1 MTIAKPVTLGVLAL
15 QGAFREH
22 INYFKAVIQQNEEK
36 YSSYSINVIAVR
48 TKEDLD
54 KCDSLVIPGGES
66 SSMSYIA
73 ERTNLLPHLYDF
85 VSNESKSIWG
95 TCAGLIFLAREIEN
109 AVENQTCL
117 GGLDIQVSRN
127 AFGRQLDS
135 FEQKLDFSGFIP
147 GCEDF
152 PTVFIRAP
160 VVTKI
165 LTNGERSGSAPH
177 KIVRSN
183 NTYINR
189 APVEVLYKLHNYDGK
204 ENELIV
210 AVRQGRILG
219 TSFHPEL
226 SDDNRFHQWFIDEF
240 VL

>member
-1 MTIAKPVTLGVLAL
+1 MTIPKPVTLGVLAL

-22 INYFKAVIQQNEEK
+22 INYFKSVIEQDEEK
-36 YSSYSINVIAVR
+36 YSNYSINIIAVR

-73 ERTNLLPHLYDF
+73 ERTNLLPHLCKF

-95 TCAGLIFLAREIEN
+95 TCAGLIFLAKEVEN

-127 AFGRQLDS
+127 AFGRQVDS

-147 GCEDF
+147 GCDSF

-160 VVTKI
+160 VVTRI
-165 LTNGERSGSAPH
+165 LPNRAESGSSPN
-177 KIVRSN
+177 KIVRSKSN
-183 NTYINR
+183 YHNK